1 MPKGK
6 NPMLGS
12 GQVKL
17 EGPLALKLRART
29 VDGLGGTG
37 RIQWRTQEQKDFPAT
52 GQTILYKI
60 PSGDDWQDVVV
71 FVPVEGKA
79 ALVRIY
85 MPGQKVME
93 IHSIEWSAEG
103 RVGKAWDFSEVR

>member
-1 MPKGK
+1 
-6 NPMLGS
+6 MLGS

-37 RIQWRTQEQKDFPAT
+37 RIQWRTSEQKDFPAT

-60 PSGDDWQDVVV
+60 PSGDDWQDIEVT
-71 FVPVEGKA
+71 VPVVGKSGI
-79 ALVRIY
+79 VRIY
-85 MPGQKVME
+85 MPGKKPTEFQ
-93 IHSIEWSAEG
+93 SIEWSSEG